1 MRWLELLVTGLYTFA
16 ITGSASAVAEIS
28 AARMMPML
36 LFGAVSGAI
45 SESVNRKYILLGGLC
60 VSTLTAGTLA
70 ALAAGGGLQLWHIAV
85 GGFVSGTVWSSEM
98 ATRRRMI
105 GEVAGPQRVAR
116 AIALDSVTNAGTRMA
131 GPVLGGIIFELWGI
145 TGAYCFSA
153 LAQLTCV
160 LIVAGLVYAQET
172 RPLELGRIPTDI
184 LAGLRAA
191 GKQPII
197 WMVFVVTVIV
207 NMFAFSYTSLVAP
220 IGSDQFS
227 VSPALVGLLAG
238 AEPLGGIVGG
248 AVLAAGAVQ
257 LGSKSVF
264 IGGSAVFFLS
274 LIAMSLLPFYWLALL
289 VLFFGGLGTAGF
301 SNMQSTLILTE
312 APADM
317 RSRLLGIVTVCIG
330 TGPLG
335 VLAAGFLAN
344 RLGPSGAVLAM
355 ASFGLCAVLL
365 TATRVP
371 KI

>member
-1 MRWLELLVTGLYTFA
+1 
-16 ITGSASAVAEIS
+16 
-28 AARMMPML
+28 
-36 LFGAVSGAI
+36 
-45 SESVNRKYILLGGLC
+45 
-60 VSTLTAGTLA
+60 
-70 ALAAGGGLQLWHIAV
+70 
-85 GGFVSGTVWSSEM
+85 
-98 ATRRRMI
+98 MI

-131 GPVLGGIIFELWGI
+131 GPVLGGIVFELLGI
-145 TGAYCFSA
+145 TGAYCLSA
-153 LAQLTCV
+153 IAQLACV
-160 LIVAGLVYAQET
+160 LIVSGLAYAQET

-191 GKQPII
+191 EKQPII

-207 NMFAFSYTSLVAP
+207 NVFAFSYTSLVAP
-220 IGSDQFS
+220 IGSDQFG
-227 VSPALVGLLAG
+227 VSPALVGILAG
-238 AEPLGGIVGG
+238 AEPFGGIIGG

-274 LIAMSLLPFYWLALL
+274 LITMSLLPFYWLALL
-289 VLFFGGLGTAGF
+289 VLFLGGLGTAGF

-371 KI
+371 KF